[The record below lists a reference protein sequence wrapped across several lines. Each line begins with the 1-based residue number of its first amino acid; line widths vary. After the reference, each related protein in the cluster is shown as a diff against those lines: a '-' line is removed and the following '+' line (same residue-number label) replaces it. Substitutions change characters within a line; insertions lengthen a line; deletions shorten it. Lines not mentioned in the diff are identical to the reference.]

1 MRDGWRIFA
10 RDIKRIIAVPRSL
23 IIIFGILLTPALY
36 TWLNILAFW
45 NPYNA
50 TENLPIAVVNNDE
63 GAQSALTGK
72 LNVGGLIV
80 EQLAENDQLG
90 WQFTDQDTAHHKIK
104 AGEVYATFLI
114 PKTFSKDLVGI
125 FSGERRQPS
134 IEYYVNEKKGAIAPK
149 ITDVGANELDIQITS
164 IFRGQVGE
172 AIAQALRG
180 GGLEIDAN
188 VAGAQGSA
196 LDALS
201 GINRDLADAQVT
213 LDSASSALTDSLQTM
228 KKSRAALAAADPALT
243 DLSAALSDAQ
253 NILATLVSDASEFAA
268 AAGQASVS
276 AQKALN
282 ESSAAAGSAVAN
294 AANKLTEIDSQLQS
308 GIQRANS
315 SIEKM
320 RAQIEVLE
328 KFPQTQKISDELKSQ
343 LNDMQNLLAKI
354 GKTGVDA
361 AKTSENLKALMKAFD
376 QALADAQHT
385 ATDLRKH
392 STQITSALNAQVTQL
407 SAQLGAIKSA
417 VSTARISLTEI
428 SALTHGVDR
437 QIADTQNVLDQMQSD
452 LKGLSGTARAAQVD
466 VAALATAL
474 RTGTLKTLIGLD
486 PANIGRYLT
495 SPVKFDQQTLFPV
508 NSYGSGMAA
517 MFINLSLWIGALILV
532 IIFRVEVD
540 KEGFGWL
547 SLRSAYLGRFM
558 LSSVVSIG
566 QGLIVSVG
574 SLLMGVQAVSAP
586 AFIAASMLIGP
597 CYLAIIYALAAA
609 FSHVGR
615 ALAIL
620 LVVLQIPGASGIYPI
635 ELMPG
640 FFRQLSPMLPFSYGI
655 NAMRE
660 TIGGFYEGHFGHA
673 IAVLLMMSATMFLL
687 GFAGRRRLG
696 YFTQLFYDDLAR
708 TELVVNEDVQ
718 LQSLGYRL
726 SNIIALL
733 GNRKEFSIRIKQR
746 QEKFNTHYPA
756 LIKGLSIVGISGLV
770 ALGVISRLT
779 SASKP
784 VLLGIV
790 AIWGLLIMGALV
802 GVVVL
807 KSSLE
812 RAERLSHLTEDEL
825 FESLARQR
833 DVNGAKTAHRL
844 EILNSEES
852 LSCSESPR
860 ITASAR
866 EETVN
871 QSTEKPAGEID
882 TPADTFASSEE
893 AQ

>member
-72 LNVGGLIV
+72 LNVGSLIV

-90 WQFTDQDTAHHKIK
+90 WQFADQDTAHHKIK
-104 AGEVYATFLI
+104 AGEVYATFII
-114 PKTFSKDLVGI
+114 PRTFSQDLAGI

-164 IFRGQVGE
+164 TFRGQVGE

-228 KKSRAALAAADPALT
+228 KKSRAALAAADPALV

-253 NILATLVSDASEFAA
+253 NILTTLVSDASEFAA

-282 ESSAAAGSAVAN
+282 ESSVAAGFAAAN

-328 KFPQTQKISDELKSQ
+328 KFPQTQKISDELKSR

-376 QALADAQHT
+376 QALVDAQHT

-437 QIADTQNVLDQMQSD
+437 QITDTQNVLGQMQSD

-558 LSSVVSIG
+558 LSGVVSIG

-660 TIGGFYEGHFGHA
+660 TIGGFYEGHFWHA

-746 QEKFNTHYPA
+746 QEKFNTHYTA

-802 GVVVL
+802 GVAVL

-866 EETVN
+866 EDTVN

-882 TPADTFASSEE
+882 TTADTFASSEE